1 MYNMFLN
8 FSNTFLAGFLV
19 RQVIVILALYL
30 LGLMLQLALSSNP
43 DKNSLVP
50 CLLLAYPL
58 GLAQFSI
65 TAYLIIALG
74 IPYNNKT
81 ITIVMIALMGL
92 YVYFASR
99 GRKCNQAIKEN
110 KGLLILAGILVILIA
125 LISVSGLAPIS
136 ISNDS
141 MYFFHEYP
149 RYIVHF
155 GGLRDQFDTF
165 LTDTGLGVISIE
177 TLPFLYGFNESF
189 GIREFMHISFIAYMS
204 YLVYKKS
211 HKMLAAIVVALLTIA
226 SSPVYVLG
234 HWAMANMYF
243 MELFF
248 MAAAFM
254 SDFFINREDDKPY
267 SVKELLP
274 CILITIACAF
284 TRMEG
289 GIFILLLLVCYSLLN
304 IKGRDLIIYLALPI
318 LIMLAIYEIRLFIF
332 YKIDNPYT
340 FLTPGKALIQGAAF
354 VCIIVYL
361 AFIRDRLGAAIKNRL
376 PLLFIGGLVGVN
388 GLLFLYKKE
397 LYIGNLKA
405 FYGNF
410 CGQSGWG
417 MLPHLAIASIV
428 IIIVANL
435 IINKESG
442 KSKRDPNA
450 FERHFFL
457 LLTIGFMLVTL
468 AVSFMRGDV
477 LLVAVGDSGNR
488 VMLQAAPLIIY
499 TITLYF
505 IRLNERFKENDNTS
519 K

>member
-1 MYNMFLN
+1 MYDLFLRLSTT
-8 FSNTFLAGFLV
+8 FSTAFFV
-19 RQVIVILALYL
+19 RQVIVVIVLYF
-30 LGLMLQLALSSNP
+30 LGLILQLAITPNHNR
-43 DKNSLVP
+43 KSLIT
-50 CLLLAYPL
+50 CLLRSYPL
-58 GLAQFSI
+58 GLAQFVI
-65 TAYLIIALG
+65 TAYLILTLG

-81 ITIVMIALMGL
+81 VTIAMAALVGIYL
-92 YVYFASR
+92 YFIGKGKEYT
-99 GRKCNQAIKEN
+99 KIIKEN
-110 KGLLILAGILVILIA
+110 KGLLAFAGIIVIVVAI
-125 LISVSGLAPIS
+125 ISVSGLIPIS

-141 MYFFHEYP
+141 MYYFHEYP

-165 LTDTGLGVISIE
+165 LTDTGLGVVSIE

-204 YLVYKKS
+204 YLVYKRS
-211 HKMLAAIVVALLTIA
+211 HKMIAAIVVALLTIV

-248 MAAAFM
+248 MSAALM
-254 SDFFINREDDKPY
+254 VDSFINREEGKTY
-267 SVKELLP
+267 SINEILP
-274 CILITIACAF
+274 CVLITVACSF
-284 TRMEG
+284 IRMEG
-289 GIFILLLLVCYSLLN
+289 GVFILLLLGCCSLLN
-304 IKGRDLIIYLALPI
+304 IKGRDLILYMALPI
-318 LIMLAIYEIRLFIF
+318 LIMLAMYEIRIFFF

-354 VCIIVYL
+354 VCVIIYI
-361 AFIRDRLGAAIKNRL
+361 AFIRDRLSEKVKKKL
-376 PLLFIGGLVGVN
+376 PLLLIGALIGVN
-388 GLLFLYKKE
+388 VLLLIYKKD

-428 IIIVANL
+428 IIIAANL
-435 IINKESG
+435 IINRESG
-442 KSKRDPNA
+442 KSKVDSEA

-457 LLTIGFMLVTL
+457 LITIGFMLVTL

-477 LLVAVGDSGNR
+477 LLIAVGDSGNR